1 MSSKELK
8 VKSGDLARPAFM
20 DSGSSR
26 GSEGVGI
33 DDITIPRVDVLQAL
47 SPQRKKTN
55 AEYIEGAEEGMLF
68 NTVTKQ
74 LYGSNF
80 VFVPVYFRK
89 EYVIWKDRKEGGGFC
104 GAFSSELDA
113 INAIAD
119 QDLNPEIHQISDTG
133 QHFGLLV
140 DDHESENPKIEEAVI
155 SMSRSKM
162 KVSRQL
168 NTMIR
173 MAGGDR
179 FERAYTV
186 AACESTNNNG
196 EEFWNIS
203 VKQLGYVSESVFK
216 AAEVVYTAI
225 TAGTTD
231 VSRKA
236 D

>member
-1 MSSKELK
+1 MSKQLK
-8 VKSGDLARPAFM
+8 TTSTEVARPSFM
-20 DSGSSR
+20 DGSGAR

-47 SPQRKKTN
+47 SPQRKKSN

-74 LYGSNF
+74 LYGSSF

-89 EYVIWKDRKEGGGFC
+89 EYVIWKDRNQGGGFC
-104 GAFSSELDA
+104 GAFTSELEA
-113 INAIAD
+113 MAAMES
-119 QDLNPEIHQISDTG
+119 QDLNPEHHKISDTG

-140 DDHESENPKIEEAVI
+140 DDHESDTPKIEEAVI

-186 AACESTNNNG
+186 ASAESTNNQG
-196 EEFWNIS
+196 DEFFNIS
-203 VKQLGYVSESVFK
+203 VKQLGFVSESVFK

-231 VSRKA
+231 VSRSDA
-236 D
+236 

>member
-1 MSSKELK
+1 MSTKQIK
-8 VKSGDLARPAFM
+8 VNSGEVSRPSFM
-20 DSGSSR
+20 DTGSSR
-26 GSEGVGI
+26 GSEGVGM

-80 VFVPVYFRK
+80 LFVPVYFRK
-89 EYVIWKDRKEGGGFC
+89 EYVIWKDRKEGGGFA
-104 GAFSSELDA
+104 GAFASEQEA
-113 INAIAD
+113 QNAMAD
-119 QDLNPEIHQISDTG
+119 QDLNPEIHQITDTG

-140 DDHESENPKIEEAVI
+140 DDYESDNPKIEEAVI

-179 FERAYTV
+179 FERAYTI
-186 AACESTNNNG
+186 ASTESTNNNG
-196 EEFWNIS
+196 DEFWNIS
-203 VKQLGYVSESVFK
+203 VKQMGYVSESVFK
-216 AAEVVYTAI
+216 AAETVYTSI
-225 TAGTTD
+225 TSGTSD
-231 VSRKA
+231 VSREA
-236 D
+236 N

>member
-1 MSSKELK
+1 MNKQLK
-8 VKSGDLARPAFM
+8 TNSGEVARPAFM
-20 DSGSSR
+20 DPSSAR

-55 AEYIEGAEEGMLF
+55 SEYIEGAEEGMLF

-80 VFVPVYFRK
+80 TFVPVYFRK
-89 EYVIWKDRKEGGGFC
+89 EYVIWKDRKEGGGFA
-104 GAFSSELDA
+104 GAFASEQDA
-113 INAIAD
+113 QNAISD

-140 DDHESENPKIEEAVI
+140 DDYESETPKIEEAVI

-186 AACESTNNNG
+186 AAVEAQNNNG
-196 EEFWNIS
+196 EEFFNIS
-203 VKQLGYVSESVFK
+203 VKQLGYVSEAVFK

-225 TAGTTD
+225 TAGTAD

>member
-1 MSSKELK
+1 MSTKELK
-8 VKSGDLARPAFM
+8 TKSGEVARPSFM
-20 DSGSSR
+20 DSGSTR

-55 AEYIEGAEEGMLF
+55 SEYIEGAEEGMLF
-68 NTVTKQ
+68 NTVTKK
-74 LYGSNF
+74 LYGQSF
-80 VFVPVYFRK
+80 TFVPVYFRK

-104 GAFSSELDA
+104 GAFSSEQEAL
-113 INAIAD
+113 NAMSD

-140 DDHESENPKIEEAVI
+140 NDHESATPEIEEAVI

-186 AACESTNNNG
+186 ASAEAQNNNG
-196 EEFWNIS
+196 EEFFNIS
-203 VKQLGYVSESVFK
+203 VKQLGYVSEEVFK

-236 D
+236 S

>member
-1 MSSKELK
+1 MSKQLK
-8 VKSGDLARPAFM
+8 TTSTEVTRPSFM
-20 DSGSSR
+20 DGSGAR

-47 SPQRKKTN
+47 SPQRKKSN

-74 LYGSNF
+74 LYGSSF

-89 EYVIWKDRKEGGGFC
+89 EYVIWKDRNQGGGFC
-104 GAFSSELDA
+104 GAFTSEQEA
-113 INAIAD
+113 MAAMES
-119 QDLNPEIHQISDTG
+119 QDLNPEHHKISDTG

-140 DDHESENPKIEEAVI
+140 DDHESDTPKIEEAVI

-186 AACESTNNNG
+186 ASAESTNNQG
-196 EEFWNIS
+196 DEFFNIS
-203 VKQLGYVSESVFK
+203 VKQLGFVSESVFK

-231 VSRKA
+231 VSRSDA
-236 D
+236 